1 MSLRGLGYAGTGIEF
16 GREVGADGRVLRSD
30 REEKITAVA
39 AAPVAAEM
47 PAMIARVVFDI
58 LTFTNGY
65 LIVAEAVRRAYSP
78 YEALIVYDQATKKAG
93 ARWIDVSDSCR
104 KPSTNHLV
112 RRRSIRGEP

>member
-30 REEKITAVA
+30 REEKIAAVA

-47 PAMIARVVFDI
+47 PAMIARVIFDI

-93 ARWIDVSDSCR
+93 A
-104 KPSTNHLV
+104 
-112 RRRSIRGEP
+112 